1 MSELVITSNE
11 ADALA
16 VEAVKQHH
24 ATLAGALATYV
35 EKLFAA
41 LSRRDTTGAEAAR
54 RDLASWCRRELV
66 PHAAAEE
73 QAMYPAAQ
81 AATEGRLLVQGM
93 LGEHAVITGLVDELE
108 EAADLLRAAGAAAA
122 LRAMFDSHLAKE
134 NNLVLPLLAAM
145 PGVSVAGL
153 LEGMHELLGHA
164 EGHGGPG
171 SPGSP
176 EEADGCGGH
185 ACACGET
192 DGPGYPELDVR
203 TVPHAI
209 RHATV
214 FGALEAVRP
223 GGGLD
228 LVAPHDPLP
237 LLDQI
242 NQRWPGAFSVT
253 YTERGPEA
261 WRISLVRTGLTP
273 TRA

>member
-1 MSELVITSNE
+1 MSELVIASSE

-24 ATLAGALATYV
+24 AALAGALATYV
-35 EKLFAA
+35 EKLYAA

-54 RDLASWCRRELV
+54 RDLASWCARELV

-81 AATEGRLLVQGM
+81 ATPEGRLLVQGM
-93 LGEHAVITGLVDELE
+93 LGEHLVITGLVDEVA
-108 EAADLLRAAGAAAA
+108 EAGDLLRAAGAAAA
-122 LRAMFDSHLAKE
+122 LRTMFDAHLAKE
-134 NNLVLPLLAAM
+134 NDLVLPLLAAT
-145 PGVSVAGL
+145 PGVSVSAL

-164 EGHGGPG
+164 EGVQD
-171 SPGSP
+171 P
-176 EEADGCGGH
+176 EDTGGCGGH
-185 ACACGET
+185 TCACGGT
-192 DGPGYPELDVR
+192 DGPGHPELDVR
-203 TVPHAI
+203 SVPHAI

-237 LLDQI
+237 LLAQI
-242 NQRWPGAFSVT
+242 DQRWPGAFTVT

-261 WRISLVRTGLTP
+261 WRLSLGRTG
-273 TRA
+273 A